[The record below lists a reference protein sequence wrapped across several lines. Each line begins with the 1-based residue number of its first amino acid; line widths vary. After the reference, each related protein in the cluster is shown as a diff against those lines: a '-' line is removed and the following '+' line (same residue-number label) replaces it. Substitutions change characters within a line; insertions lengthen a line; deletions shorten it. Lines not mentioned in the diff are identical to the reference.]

1 MESKDTN
8 ISNRDPI
15 TDQKVLNAARV
26 SIAKEAKRMDLD
38 VKEYTDAVDN
48 GTLPS
53 QKGCSA
59 FLNFLRIFQKRK

>member
-8 ISNRDPI
+8 ISNRDPFNDHGDI
-15 TDQKVLNAARV
+15 E
-26 SIAKEAKRMDLD
+26 IKED